1 MLDLTVQ
8 QKYFLSL
15 MTVEDIQETVNDKA
29 KFNALCRANGVKID
43 DKNSRFS
50 SSKSI
55 QQEARKRIEERK
67 KQKENLNV

>member
-43 DKNSRFS
+43 DKHSRFS